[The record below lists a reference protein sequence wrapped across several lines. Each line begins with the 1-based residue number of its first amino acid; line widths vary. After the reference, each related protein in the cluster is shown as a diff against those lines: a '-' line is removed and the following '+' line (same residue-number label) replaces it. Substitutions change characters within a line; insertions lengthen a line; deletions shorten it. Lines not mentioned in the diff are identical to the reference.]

1 MIMKKFF
8 TLFAMAV
15 LALSM
20 QADMYIV
27 GSDPF
32 GNWHTYAGQKMED
45 NGDGT
50 YSLTVELSGTIW
62 FVFADNLTPTDGVD
76 EWDLFNNEYRF
87 GPTTGSD
94 QKVTLGEYIATQ
106 KQGNGN
112 GAYQLACGAETNEF
126 TFTFDMENM
135 EFIVEGS
142 AEIDDSFK
150 YFTVAGTPA
159 EVFGNTWD
167 PTNTENDMTYD
178 EESGLWKLD
187 KFGCPLQEGMISFK
201 VVANHDW
208 GNAWPAEN
216 YDYAIETPG
225 YYDVHFTFDS
235 ATYEVNVLAE
245 LRGEIPVE
253 PARTDDLFILGE
265 VNGNG
270 WAPNLGVAMET
281 EDKNIYTAEVTATG
295 ANTTEGDETAYS
307 YFSFTSKLAETPDDW
322 GGIDRNRL
330 GAIAGDYMISE
341 DLLGTELPLSGFG
354 HGESFKIPSG
364 YKYIFTVNLDEM
376 TLNVTKKNSGVGE
389 IVNNKIVA
397 GERYFNVMGQEM
409 SDVNGVTI
417 VVTRYTDGTTSVAK
431 VIK

>member
-1 MIMKKFF
+1 MKKFF
-8 TLFAMAV
+8 TFIAV
-15 LALSM
+15 AAFALSM
-20 QADMYIV
+20 QASIYIV
-27 GSDPF
+27 GNNPF
-32 GNWHTYAGQKMED
+32 GNWDTANGTEMTD

-50 YSLTVELSGTIW
+50 YTLKEFIPESIW
-62 FVFADNLTPTDGVD
+62 FVFATGLTEESADWDTFNTQYRYGPDNGGGD
-76 EWDLFNNEYRF
+76 ETVNVNEWM
-87 GPTTGSD
+87 TTQPSGD
-94 QKVTLGEYIATQ
+94 
-106 KQGNGN
+106 
-112 GAYQLACGAETNEF
+112 GAYMLIVPEGGAEY
-126 TFTFDMENM
+126 TFTFD
-135 EFIVEGS
+135 EFTLQFMVEG
-142 AEIDDSFK
+142 EKGDDGFNS
-150 YFTVAGTPA
+150 FTVAGIPA
-159 EVFGNTWD
+159 EVFGTTWD
-167 PTNTENDMTYD
+167 PSNTENDMTYD

-201 VVANHDW
+201 VTANHGW
-208 GNAWPAEN
+208 AFSWPAEN

-253 PARTDDLFILGE
+253 PARTDDLYILGE

-322 GGIDRNRL
+322 GSIDRNRL
-330 GAIAGDYMISE
+330 GAITGDYMISE
-341 DLLGTELPLSGFG
+341 DLLGTELSLSGFG
-354 HGESFKIPSG
+354 HSESFKIPSG
-364 YKYIFTVNLDEM
+364 YKYIFTVNLDDM